1 MLLNTDVHSAEDF
14 PRHEDSATVSTASDS
29 SFSLASGWLRDCLAD
44 HRLCNQNADANVPP
58 PTRVIDI
65 DLQDEPLLPRLYLTS
80 AQDLN
85 MKYVALSHCW
95 GHSKILILEK
105 HMLETMTHGIDW
117 SRLPRTFQDAMIV
130 TRRLG
135 LRYLWIDSLCIIQDS
150 QEDWIRESGTM
161 QNVYA
166 NCVLTIA
173 ASWGGDGSTG
183 LFVERNPLNQQ
194 PCRIFRNARTGFY
207 VQPEITA
214 VSRGSSVDVNLE
226 SLEKRAWAVQER
238 FLPSRLLSYKSFE
251 LQWDCLEGHGSET
264 WPTGLRRRAEI
275 LKSDGKGEYLR
286 YELKNTAFRHLSL
299 LRAHSGRLDLEY
311 LREFYRHWD
320 CILDT
325 YTGAQLTYRSD
336 VFVAFSG
343 ITKRIEEWTRLTSV
357 FGMWKEFLPID
368 LLWLRGPQ
376 SKVTTSLR
384 SSFSP
389 TWSWGSLVGIRALM
403 AFRPEDLDLPPKD
416 KWGEKNQAPIKAHVI
431 SLDQPSAAFESH
443 VRIKIKG
450 PFFCTK
456 VVPSSIPW
464 SSQIFPP
471 SSEGVGQNQA
481 LFDLKHDYK
490 SGEFVFC
497 LLILERQ
504 KRDLVSI
511 GIKRVGLVLARP
523 DCAKEEYV
531 RMGVW
536 VQEVYTKDEIESYN
550 LARKDHRIVTKEED
564 MALNAEEKTIVL
576 R

>member
-1 MLLNTDVHSAEDF
+1 M
-14 PRHEDSATVSTASDS
+14 STASDT
-29 SFSLASGWLRDCLAD
+29 SFSLASDWLRKCLAS
-44 HRLCNQNADANVPP
+44 HRLCNQKADANFPP
-58 PTRVIDI
+58 PTRLIDI
-65 DLQDEPLLPRLYLTS
+65 GLQDENLFPCLYLTS
-80 AQDLN
+80 DQDVN
-85 MKYVALSHCW
+85 IKYVALSHCW
-95 GHSKILILEK
+95 GQIKILILEE
-105 HMLETMTHGIDW
+105 HMLETMTHRIDW

-150 QEDWIRESGTM
+150 QEDWIRESETM

-207 VQPEITA
+207 VQPGITGIG
-214 VSRGSSVDVNLE
+214 RGSSLEVNLE

-251 LQWDCLEGHGSET
+251 LQWDCLESHGSET

-275 LKSDGKGEYLR
+275 LKSKGNGEYFR
-286 YELKNTAFRHLSL
+286 YELKNTAFRQISL
-299 LRAHSGRLDLEY
+299 LRTHSGRLDLEY
-311 LREFYRHWD
+311 LKEFYRHWD
-320 CILDT
+320 DILGT

-343 ITKRIEEWTRLTSV
+343 ITKNIEKWTRLTNV
-357 FGMWKEFLPID
+357 FGMWKEFLPLD
-368 LLWLRGPQ
+368 LLWMRHPGA
-376 SKVTTSLR
+376 KVTTSLR
-384 SSFSP
+384 SSASP
-389 TWSWGSLVGIRALM
+389 TWSWGSLVGMRALI
-403 AFRPEDLDLPPKD
+403 AFQPEDLDLPPKD
-416 KWGEKNQAPIKAHVI
+416 QWGGKSPAPIKAHVI
-431 SLDQPSAAFESH
+431 SLDQPSAASESH

-456 VVPSSIPW
+456 VVPSSYPW
-464 SSQIFPP
+464 YSLIVPP

-481 LFDLKHDYK
+481 HFDVKHDHK
-490 SGEFVFC
+490 SDEYVFC

-511 GIKRVGLVLARP
+511 GTRRLGLILARP

-536 VQEVYTKDEIESYN
+536 EQRVFTNDEIEGYN
-550 LARKDHRIVTKEED
+550 LARENHRIVTNEED

-576 R
+576 I